1 MAYQPTVALSPEARE
16 KINAAMKARGERGRD
31 YFSTPGVRVV
41 GAGVVEEAGRRVSDF
56 RDVSAGADTE
66 GSTRYARTPGGRA
79 AAAAALLPNNLAAL
93 SRAAAKNSH
102 DDDMDLAL
110 NLFMSRDERRSAADA
125 AAFDAFDAFAN
136 LLSNAER
143 RSANATNVLQQHP
156 LTLERGSEP
165 TPGAPEPAMVDFP
178 WPVRYV
184 AIDRAVP
191 PSENPAE
198 VGLSDGALP
207 RIGKLVGA
215 ATRRA
220 DPKPR
225 LKDPA
230 KFAPSANYEV
240 EEHGAGIGYGYGAQ
254 ASANAANVLRGV
266 PNAFRSVLGVGS
278 RIGELSGSVGW
289 GMAPLLPFKAA
300 QPLMRAYERFVGKQ
314 HYTTYTGARIP
325 EFGALDA
332 LSGKVSADTF
342 VDALPGAL
350 SETAVGAYFGSKAL
364 GPLAGEIE
372 RAAGAKARALGGEIY
387 APPRTAAP
395 LPGELPL
402 GDYIP
407 PRGLARWFYRRPA
420 FQRSV
425 PHTTATKRV
434 GDFHRPELLSPKA
447 SLVKQAPRKA
457 PPAGNAKFEKAA
469 DSFKPNPRAE
479 LGKDVFERLNELRA
493 KGLSM

>member
-1 MAYQPTVALSPEARE
+1 
-16 KINAAMKARGERGRD
+16 
-31 YFSTPGVRVV
+31 
-41 GAGVVEEAGRRVSDF
+41 
-56 RDVSAGADTE
+56 
-66 GSTRYARTPGGRA
+66 
-79 AAAAALLPNNLAAL
+79 
-93 SRAAAKNSH
+93 
-102 DDDMDLAL
+102 MDLAL

-125 AAFDAFDAFAN
+125 AAFEN
-136 LLSNAER
+136 LLSEAER
-143 RSANATNVLQQHP
+143 RSADAANVSQRRP
-156 LTLERGSEP
+156 LTPERGFEP
-165 TPGAPEPAMVDFP
+165 TPVAREPAMVDYP
-178 WPVRYV
+178 WPIRYP
-184 AIDRAVP
+184 AMEWGVP
-191 PSENPAE
+191 PSESLAE
-198 VGLSDGALP
+198 VDPSDGALS
-207 RIGKLVGA
+207 RIGEFVEA

-240 EEHGAGIGYGYGAQ
+240 EERGAGIGYGYGAQ

-289 GMAPLLPFKAA
+289 VMPPLLPFKAA

-325 EFGALDA
+325 EFGVLDA

-350 SETAVGAYFGSKAL
+350 SETAVGAYIGSKAL
-364 GPLAGEIE
+364 GPFAGKIE
-372 RAAGAKARALGGEIY
+372 RAAGAKARAIGGRIY
-387 APPRTAAP
+387 APPGTAAP

-402 GDYIP
+402 GHYIP

-434 GDFHRPELLSPKA
+434 GDLYQPELLSPKA
-447 SLVKQAPRKA
+447 SLVKQALRKA
-457 PPAGNAKFEKAA
+457 SPAGNAKYEKAA
-469 DSFKPNPRAE
+469 DAFKPNPRAE
-479 LGKDVFERLNELRA
+479 LGKESLEKINELRA
-493 KGLSM
+493 KGLIK

>member
-31 YFSTPGVRVV
+31 YFSTRGIRVV
-41 GAGVVEEAGRRVSDF
+41 GADVVEEA
-56 RDVSAGADTE
+56 
-66 GSTRYARTPGGRA
+66 ARLA
-79 AAAAALLPNNLAAL
+79 AHPASLPDNLAAL

-102 DDDMDLAL
+102 DDDLDLAL
-110 NLFMSRDERRSAADA
+110 NLFMSRDERRLAADK
-125 AAFDAFDAFAN
+125 AAFDAFDDFES
-136 LLSNAER
+136 LLSKAE
-143 RSANATNVLQQHP
+143 RSANAANVLRRHP
-156 LTLERGSEP
+156 LTPKRESEQ
-165 TPGAPEPAMVDFP
+165 TPGAPEPVVADDP
-178 WPVRYV
+178 RPVR
-184 AIDRAVP
+184 A
-191 PSENPAE
+191 SESLAE
-198 VGLSDGALP
+198 VDPSDGALS
-207 RIGKLVGA
+207 RIDKFVEA

-220 DPKPR
+220 DPKQR

-240 EEHGAGIGYGYGAQ
+240 EEHGAGIGYAYGAQ

-266 PNAFRSVLGVGS
+266 PNTFRSVLGVGS

-289 GMAPLLPFKAA
+289 VTPPLLPFKVA

-350 SETAVGAYFGSKAL
+350 SETAVGAYIGSKAYNIGSKAL
-364 GPLAGEIE
+364 GPLAGKIE
-372 RAAGAKARALGGEIY
+372 RAAGAKARALGGKIY

-402 GDYIP
+402 GHYTP

-425 PHTTATKRV
+425 PHTTATRRF
-434 GDFHRPELLSPKA
+434 GDLYQPELLSPKA
-447 SLVKQAPRKA
+447 SLVKQAPPKASLVKQALRKA
-457 PPAGNAKFEKAA
+457 SPAGNAKFEKAA
-469 DSFKPNPRAE
+469 ASFKPNPRAE
-479 LGKDVFERLNELRA
+479 LGKDVLERLNEMRA
-493 KGLSM
+493 KGLIK